1 MNLNT
6 MLGIRLTAKEQG
18 VVLAYFGNRYTEEH
32 IPKWVKSACL
42 AHPVQ
47 FSSDKDW
54 LEHTRFVVNAEGILD
69 TRAKWC
75 ESSPTWPRNPELR
88 AANQQG
94 AKINADVLLDR
105 LTHPREF

>member
-1 MNLNT
+1 
-6 MLGIRLTAKEQG
+6 MLGIRLTAKEQA
-18 VVLAYFGNRYTEEH
+18 VVLAAFTKRYTEEH

-54 LEHTRFVVNAEGILD
+54 LEHTRFVVYAEGYLD

-88 AANQQG
+88 AANQREDKG
-94 AKINADVLLDR
+94 NAEVLLDR

>member
-18 VVLAYFGNRYTEEH
+18 VVLAAFGNRYTEEH
-32 IPKWVKSACL
+32 VPRWVRESEQKY
-42 AHPVQ
+42 PVQ

-54 LEHTRFVVNAEGILD
+54 LEHTRFVVYAEGILD
-69 TRAKWC
+69 TRAKHC

-88 AANQQG
+88 EAN
-94 AKINADVLLDR
+94 KSV
-105 LTHPREF
+105 